1 MTVPALLSAAM
12 LLAANPDPGPPLK
25 DCARFAMHYRALIE
39 HQSALDSEVAR
50 PEGSEA
56 PPLAQVGRARLE
68 GARAAD
74 YVDEDVA
81 RACREANGSQ
91 YECVVTADNYEE
103 LNACHLQAL
112 PVLDPGD
119 RAVAAETATM
129 QESATKE
136 QRALE
141 PERLTSE
148 YVQRGTIDVEALGTG
163 SGATQG
169 GERAAPESEVV
180 KSGQ

>member
-1 MTVPALLSAAM
+1 MNLSALLSAAV
-12 LLAANPDPGPPLK
+12 LLAPNPDPGPPPK
-25 DCARFAMHYRALIE
+25 DCAQFVMHYRALIE

-50 PEGSEA
+50 PADGA
-56 PPLAQVGRARLE
+56 AALAQVGRARLE

-74 YVDEDVA
+74 YVDADLM

-91 YECVVTADNYEE
+91 YECVVTADSYDE

-129 QESATKE
+129 QESDTKE
-136 QRALE
+136 ERAIE
-141 PERLTSE
+141 PVQVTSE
-148 YVQRGTIDVEALGTG
+148 YVQRGTIDLEALGTG
-163 SGATQG
+163 S
-169 GERAAPESEVV
+169 AAPEVQPQPPAAASE
-180 KSGQ
+180 GR